1 MTNQQSLN
9 SVDMLLN
16 MGPQHPSTHG
26 VFRMVLQIDG
36 ERVIDVD
43 PYIGYLHRGSEKLS
57 EGEQYAQIVT
67 LFDRLDYL
75 ANFNNELVFCMAV
88 EKLMEVEIPERAEYI
103 RVILCELNRIASHF
117 LFYGTMGM
125 DAGASTP
132 ILYGFRDRE
141 KIQSVFESVSG
152 ARMMHNYF
160 RIGGV
165 KEDLPTDFFEKIY
178 WLIDEIKK
186 GVDQADSLLSFNEI
200 FLNRTR
206 NIGLINA
213 EDAIDYGLTG
223 PNLRASGVSYDL
235 RTVSYTHLTLPTIC
249 SL

>member
-36 ERVIDVD
+36 ERVMDVE

-88 EKLMEVEIPERAEYI
+88 E
-103 RVILCELNRIASHF
+103 
-117 LFYGTMGM
+117 
-125 DAGASTP
+125 
-132 ILYGFRDRE
+132 
-141 KIQSVFESVSG
+141 
-152 ARMMHNYF
+152 
-160 RIGGV
+160 
-165 KEDLPTDFFEKIY
+165 
-178 WLIDEIKK
+178 
-186 GVDQADSLLSFNEI
+186 
-200 FLNRTR
+200 
-206 NIGLINA
+206 
-213 EDAIDYGLTG
+213 
-223 PNLRASGVSYDL
+223 
-235 RTVSYTHLTLPTIC
+235 
-249 SL
+249 

>member
-117 LFYGTMGM
+117 LFYGTMG
-125 DAGASTP
+125 
-132 ILYGFRDRE
+132 
-141 KIQSVFESVSG
+141 
-152 ARMMHNYF
+152 
-160 RIGGV
+160 
-165 KEDLPTDFFEKIY
+165 
-178 WLIDEIKK
+178 
-186 GVDQADSLLSFNEI
+186 
-200 FLNRTR
+200 
-206 NIGLINA
+206 
-213 EDAIDYGLTG
+213 
-223 PNLRASGVSYDL
+223 
-235 RTVSYTHLTLPTIC
+235 
-249 SL
+249 